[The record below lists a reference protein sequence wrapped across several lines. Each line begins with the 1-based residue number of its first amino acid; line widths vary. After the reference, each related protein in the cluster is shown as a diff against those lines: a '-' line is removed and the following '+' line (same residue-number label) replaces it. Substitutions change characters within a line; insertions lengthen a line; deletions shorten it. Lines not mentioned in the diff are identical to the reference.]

1 MLADTLRVP
10 VGPFPSVP
18 ALLDWI
24 ADMAKLPHNRGK
36 GLPLDPYRYE
46 LPDDVP
52 IVFTHNDLHR
62 RNIMVSAQGDGDA
75 RILALVDWHQ
85 SGWLPSFWE
94 WCKAYWCIRPDEDWA
109 KYLPMFLEPFPAYDY
124 WAYFSSCLGI

>member
-18 ALLDWI
+18 AFLDWI
-24 ADMAKLPHNRGK
+24 ADMTKLPHNRGK
-36 GLPLDPYRYE
+36 VLPLDPYRYE
-46 LPDDVP
+46 LPDNVP

-75 RILALVDWHQ
+75 RILALVDSSSSKILQHDLYAVSRYLLWNLMDL
-85 SGWLPSFWE
+85 SSSRLS
-94 WCKAYWCIRPDEDWA
+94 KRPVTH
-109 KYLPMFLEPFPAYDY
+109 
-124 WAYFSSCLGI
+124 